1 MRKPVVIAVLILIP
15 VGFAHAQIPASER
28 AALIALYNSTEGS
41 NWTDNSGWL
50 GPAGTECSWFGVDCR
65 MFDSNPLDMYVY
77 GLDLS
82 GNQLIGT
89 IPPELGNLTNMRNL
103 YLSWNELT
111 GSIPP
116 ELGNLSNAR
125 YIELHTNHLT
135 GSIPAGLGNLPL
147 INYMHLCCNQLG
159 GEIPVQLA
167 NLTTIL
173 PAGLDISW
181 NALHTDDP
189 TLDAF
194 LISKHSG
201 GGDWESSQ
209 TVSPENVIVGT
220 VGDHT
225 VWLSW
230 DYVTTPGEATGY
242 HLFILKPGSSSW
254 ESVGWTKS
262 IWTTSFPVT
271 GLDPGLTYDIAVTTY
286 TDPHLYNPYNLV
298 TSDIGSPEM
307 VTTAT
312 NGCAQP
318 VIRMAGAGPYT
329 LSVSGSWDTYE
340 WSTFETTATI
350 DVNPPPDEWFW
361 VTVTSGGCQE
371 TAAILVDPEIFSDGF
386 ESGQTTVWSNTV
398 P

>member
-1 MRKPVVIAVLILIP
+1 MRNSVVIVVLVLVP
-15 VGFAHAQIPASER
+15 VGVARAQIPSAER
-28 AALIALYNSTEGS
+28 TALIALYNSTDGP

-201 GGDWESSQ
+201 GG
-209 TVSPENVIVGT
+209 
-220 VGDHT
+220 
-225 VWLSW
+225 
-230 DYVTTPGEATGY
+230 
-242 HLFILKPGSSSW
+242 
-254 ESVGWTKS
+254 
-262 IWTTSFPVT
+262 
-271 GLDPGLTYDIAVTTY
+271 
-286 TDPHLYNPYNLV
+286 
-298 TSDIGSPEM
+298 
-307 VTTAT
+307 
-312 NGCAQP
+312 
-318 VIRMAGAGPYT
+318 
-329 LSVSGSWDTYE
+329 
-340 WSTFETTATI
+340 
-350 DVNPPPDEWFW
+350 
-361 VTVTSGGCQE
+361 
-371 TAAILVDPEIFSDGF
+371 
-386 ESGQTTVWSNTV
+386 
-398 P
+398 